1 MILESGVRVDG
12 RSNTDIREVTC
23 EVGVLPRAHGSAL
36 FTRGETQ
43 SLVSTTLGTSRDEQM
58 MDTMEGESWSIAKSD
73 GARRHIESML
83 LASMSSEIFY
93 IPKVAENPLPV
104 AFKLTRIT
112 DTTAT
117 FENPEHDFPTKIVY
131 MRVDAN
137 AMTVSVEGAAN
148 DGEPQREHSVTGSNA
163 ISDSG

>member
-1 MILESGVRVDG
+1 MTRWTVALVLASLIASTAMANELEPLAWLEGTWVR
-12 RSNTDIREVTC
+12 E
-23 EVGVLPRAHGSAL
+23 
-36 FTRGETQ
+36 
-43 SLVSTTLGTSRDEQM
+43 TSRSTRYERWQVLSPN
-58 MDTMEGESWSIAKSD
+58 TMEGDSWSIAKPD

-104 AFKLTRIT
+104 AFKLTGIT

-131 MRVDAN
+131 MRVDAS

-148 DGEPQREHSVTGSNA
+148 DGEPQRIEFHFTRH
-163 ISDSG
+163 D